1 MTSAQSF
8 HLRDDLSTV
17 PSTASAPMEIITHD
31 ANRLLEYRD
40 GVDPQR
46 VAEHDDVKD
55 QLDRVKNELKKLADV
70 VRKEAAKSP
79 PRPVIIPALSP
90 PLPPLPDPPKD
101 VLSSGSVTKSI
112 QSLSSPGLPIFQE
125 PTRLITRS
133 GQGSPARS
141 NIMLRQGVSDAQLR
155 NMLNDLRQ
163 PAPIQLPVLPP
174 SQPTPRRSPYA
185 DLLSQIA
192 DTLCNIVE
200 AGEAA
205 RELPL
210 ESEATETETESIAE
224 TEDTGAT
231 LQLNNPQ
238 NRLQDVLDM
247 PAPPQPVVPFSS
259 VRPTSKE
266 SLTPTQSVSRSSPPP
281 ASLYGQHIADSPR
294 FAVRFPAV
302 VV

>member
-125 PTRLITRS
+125 PTRVGSSIMHDEISLIVFI
-133 GQGSPARS
+133 GS
-141 NIMLRQGVSDAQLR
+141 IG
-155 NMLNDLRQ
+155 
-163 PAPIQLPVLPP
+163 
-174 SQPTPRRSPYA
+174 
-185 DLLSQIA
+185 
-192 DTLCNIVE
+192 
-200 AGEAA
+200 
-205 RELPL
+205 
-210 ESEATETETESIAE
+210 
-224 TEDTGAT
+224 
-231 LQLNNPQ
+231 
-238 NRLQDVLDM
+238 
-247 PAPPQPVVPFSS
+247 
-259 VRPTSKE
+259 
-266 SLTPTQSVSRSSPPP
+266 
-281 ASLYGQHIADSPR
+281 
-294 FAVRFPAV
+294 
-302 VV
+302 